1 MEKQKLVVI
10 GNGMAGARFVEETL
24 ARGGADRFDITMFG
38 DEPCGNYNRI
48 PLFNVLAGSHDPD
61 DILINPL
68 PWYERNGVKLHAGV
82 RAGWIDRISKAVYAA
97 AGISESYDKLVIA
110 TGSTPYIPP
119 AGRPEGRR
127 RRVEGRSIHLPYS
140 EDCRKLTDCAGTARK
155 VAVIGGGLLGLEAA
169 GGLLARGSEVHVVHI
184 SPYLMDTQLDR
195 ESGRML
201 KSIMEDLGVNI
212 HLERWTVNVLGDQR
226 VSGLA
231 FREGDPVDCKMVVVA
246 GVRPNV
252 DLAKQA
258 GLQVQHGI
266 IVKDDLSCRNNSDVY
281 AIGECAQHRG
291 QLYGV
296 VAPLWDQAEIL
307 AQRLTEE
314 NPDAT
319 FRGAKVSTKLKV
331 MGDNEPLSEEDE
343 LVHYSEPSRGVYKKL
358 IIREGRLA
366 GAILLGGGMTTP
378 GVLQSC
384 DRGQL
389 LPQNRAEFLFPTSAA
404 AKVMDPADL
413 LATAQI
419 CACNGV
425 SKGRIAED
433 VQNGQDTFKA
443 VCEATRAGSG
453 SGTRKGQVQAVL
465 DHALSALV
473 ADSSPAPALTL
484 LEPALPGQD

>member
-1 MEKQKLVVI
+1 M
-10 GNGMAGARFVEETL
+10 
-24 ARGGADRFDITMFG
+24 
-38 DEPCGNYNRI
+38 
-48 PLFNVLAGSHDPD
+48 
-61 DILINPL
+61 
-68 PWYERNGVKLHAGV
+68 
-82 RAGWIDRISKAVYAA
+82 
-97 AGISESYDKLVIA
+97 
-110 TGSTPYIPP
+110 
-119 AGRPEGRR
+119 
-127 RRVEGRSIHLPYS
+127 
-140 EDCRKLTDCAGTARK
+140 DC
-155 VAVIGGGLLGLEAA
+155 E
-169 GGLLARGSEVHVVHI
+169 
-184 SPYLMDTQLDR
+184 
-195 ESGRML
+195 
-201 KSIMEDLGVNI
+201 
-212 HLERWTVNVLGDQR
+212 
-226 VSGLA
+226 
-231 FREGDPVDCKMVVVA
+231 MVVVA

-258 GLQVQHGI
+258 RLQVQHGI
-266 IVKDDLSCRNNSDVY
+266 IVKDDLSCSNNSDVY
-281 AIGECAQHRG
+281 AIGECAQHRR

-314 NPDAT
+314 NPHAT

-378 GVLQSC
+378 GVLQSF

-389 LPQNRAEFLFPTSAA
+389 LPQNRAELLFPTSAA

-413 LATAQI
+413 PATAQI

-453 SGTRKGQVQAVL
+453 SGTRKGQVPAVL
-465 DHALSALV
+465 DDALSALV